1 MFIITV
7 SLIHFFPLIPFPY
20 YCGCSFYWI
29 SGVDN
34 GNIGFPW
41 LILIL
46 LPFIYWIAEI
56 EPNTI
61 TGVSLLFI
69 LLFVVLFLCFPLI
82 SFSLFFVVYECF
94 ITPLSF
100 ILFLFLPSSHRIRT
114 AFISSLFTTF
124 GSISL
129 ILSLLILILSDRRIS
144 LLCSIHF
151 TLYSIICPLFHFSH
165 DNPLKRG
172 IRIALRAKV
181 NDSSITG
188 LRVVDSI
195 LPVGRGQRQLMPFS
209 LLSSFLN
216 QLNYLYRVDY

>member
-129 ILSLLILILSDRRIS
+129 ILSLMAVSHVS
-144 LLCSIHF
+144 P
-151 TLYSIICPLFHFSH
+151 IIRNEIIQC
-165 DNPLKRG
+165 NWY
-172 IRIALRAKV
+172 
-181 NDSSITG
+181 
-188 LRVVDSI
+188 
-195 LPVGRGQRQLMPFS
+195 
-209 LLSSFLN
+209 SSFWSHGFRLFGYWISSSHPASSMGYWM
-216 QLNYLYRVDY
+216 LLV

>member
-56 EPNTI
+56 EPNTVL
-61 TGVSLLFI
+61 GVSLLFI
-69 LLFVVLFLCFPLI
+69 LLFVVLLIRFPLI
-82 SFSLFFVVYECF
+82 SFSLSFVVYECF

-100 ILFLFLPSSHRIRT
+100 IPFLFLPSFYRIRT
-114 AFISSLFTTF
+114 AFISSLSTTF
-124 GSISL
+124 GSISF
-129 ILSLLILILSDRRIS
+129 ILPLLMLILSDRLISPLLILIPLCIKIPPFPSSYRSAEVHCEGNSPIPS
-144 LLCSIHF
+144 LLAGLLSKLGIFGILRSILLDWVLLES
-151 TLYSIICPLFHFSH
+151 LYSVFS
-165 DNPLKRG
+165 
-172 IRIALRAKV
+172 
-181 NDSSITG
+181 SSK
-188 LRVVDSI
+188 
-195 LPVGRGQRQLMPFS
+195 
-209 LLSSFLN
+209 
-216 QLNYLYRVDY
+216 